1 MLSAQRD
8 RLYGFDFLSL
18 YFTDEAKER
27 CEEIIDC
34 YAKGVAPKGDFTR
47 GLYYRGV

>member
-8 RLYGFDFLSL
+8 RLESFDFLTL
-18 YFTDEAKER
+18 YFTDETQSQ
-27 CEEIIDC
+27 CENIIDC
-34 YAKGVAPKGDFTR
+34 YAQGISPEGDFTR